1 MFHHL
6 LLRHVYSFG
15 LLKFVMFRHVLFS
28 GMFNH
33 LLLRHVYS
41 FGLYNFHA
49 HCRPGTCFLLRG
61 RCVSGCTTG
70 RAGLLLSSA
79 DVETASSFGMFILS
93 ACISLS
99 CFGLFY
105 FPACLLTTFF
115 FGMFLLSACLLVS
128 CFGMFYFLTTFFFRM
143 FLLSACLLVSCL
155 GMFYF
160 PVCLTTFFCVLSSA
174 EQRWRGNSVKLS
186 HVYSFGLFIV
196 KVIQ

>member
-1 MFHHL
+1 MFTL
-6 LLRHVYSFG
+6 SACWSLSCF
-15 LLKFVMFRHVLFS
+15 
-28 GMFNH
+28 GMFYFPAC
-33 LLLRHVYS
+33 LTIFF
-41 FGLYNFHA
+41 FGMFILSASVISMHI
-49 HCRPGTCFLLRG
+49 
-61 RCVSGCTTG
+61 
-70 RAGLLLSSA
+70 AGQVLVFFFVVVASVDVRQAGPDCSWAALSSA

-93 ACISLS
+93 ACLSLS